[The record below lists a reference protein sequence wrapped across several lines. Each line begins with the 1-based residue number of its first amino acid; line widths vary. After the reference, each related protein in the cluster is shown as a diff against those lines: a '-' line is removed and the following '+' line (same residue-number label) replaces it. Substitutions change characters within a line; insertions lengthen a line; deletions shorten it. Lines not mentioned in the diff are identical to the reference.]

1 MIKETYKKV
10 LLLGLA
16 LLIIAGILIIM
27 LKGFNVNMMYKQ
39 HEEVVFNISSSFN
52 MDDVKSICNE
62 VFSNKKYQ
70 VRKIEK
76 FQEAFAINVS
86 NITDDEKTKLVE
98 KINEKYGKE
107 FKVDELEINTI
118 SNVRIRDW
126 FTPYIIPTTIAMVIT
141 LVYAMFRL
149 KDNHPLISI
158 LKLIALI
165 ILTTLALGSGIA
177 IARIPVMP
185 AIIPGVL
192 SIILLEI
199 CIFISKNAN
208 K

>member
-1 MIKETYKKV
+1 MKRLY
-10 LLLGLA
+10 
-16 LLIIAGILIIM
+16 LI
-27 LKGFNVNMMYKQ
+27 F
-39 HEEVVFNISSSFN
+39 H
-52 MDDVKSICNE
+52 
-62 VFSNKKYQ
+62 Q
-70 VRKIEK
+70 V
-76 FQEAFAINVS
+76 
-86 NITDDEKTKLVE
+86 
-98 KINEKYGKE
+98 
-107 FKVDELEINTI
+107 KVDELEINTI